1 MIYSIIIICSFGLGF
16 LSSNLLTKF
25 MLKMVDKKES
35 KKVND
40 VYNKLLDNVYEEKT
54 SFNSRVNDTVS
65 IDSFIEGEGKVNIL
79 YMMDKR
85 DIAIFKEDNCIY
97 TSESVSIELLDE
109 IITAIDIYHK
119 DKIDDIINMMGFIFS
134 KEEFEKKFNLKVE
147 DLKKNMRQ
155 SNELSDIE
163 KIIEQNENNFDIDYI
178 LDRINKVGIDNLT
191 PDEKY
196 FLDNYNNK

>member
-1 MIYSIIIICSFGLGF
+1 MVYSIIIIFSFGLGF
-16 LSSNLLTKF
+16 LFSNLLTKF
-25 MLKMVDKKES
+25 MLKIVDKKES

-40 VYNKLLDNVYEEKT
+40 VYKKLLDNVYDGKT

-79 YMMDKR
+79 YMMDKK
-85 DIAIFKEDNCIY
+85 DIAIFKEDVCIY
-97 TSESVSIELLDE
+97 TSESVSAELLDE
-109 IITAIDIYHK
+109 IINTIDIQHK

-147 DLKKNMRQ
+147 DLKNNMRQ
-155 SNELSDIE
+155 SNELSDID

-191 PDEKY
+191 PDEKE
-196 FLDNYNNK
+196 FLDNYNKN